1 MHALLPRSILCI
13 LFLLAAL
20 LVQATPCLSAQP
32 LSPSLVLEVPER
44 VWCGDPFLVRIADK
58 ALKGVKVQWLKK
70 TLSLTAGQA
79 GQKQGECVTMLAT
92 GLGEKATT
100 LPLEITITTADKT
113 YTVKRTLRVGQKEYP
128 VQKLAVPPKYVSPPK
143 SEQARIERERA
154 TVREIFAA
162 ITPEKM
168 WHVPF
173 IRPVPGEVTSE
184 YGLRREF
191 NGQARNPHRGLDL
204 DGFTGDPIHAAC
216 NGVVMLRDNH
226 YYSGNLV
233 IVDHGL
239 GVFTTYMHLSDFAVR
254 PGQYVRRGDVLGY
267 VGSTGRVTGPHLHL
281 SLSVQGLSVNP
292 QTILAPAP
300 EAAPEQQTPGKGS
313 L

>member
-1 MHALLPRSILCI
+1 MQRSVRAALAILC
-13 LFLLAAL
+13 L
-20 LVQATPCLSAQP
+20 LVALHLQATPCLSAQP
-32 LSPSLVLEVPER
+32 LPPTLMLEVPER
-44 VWCGDPFLVRIADK
+44 VWCGDPFLIRIADK

-79 GQKQGECVTMLAT
+79 GQKQGECVAMLAT
-92 GLGEKATT
+92 GLEEKAAT
-100 LPLEITITTADKT
+100 LPLEITVRTADKT
-113 YTVKRTLRVGQKEYP
+113 YTINRTVRVGKKDYP

-154 TVREIFAA
+154 TVRELFAA
-162 ITPEKM
+162 VTPEKM
-168 WHVPF
+168 WNVPF

-184 YGLRREF
+184 FGLRREF
-191 NGQARNPHRGLDL
+191 NGQKRNPHRGLDL
-204 DGFTGDPIHAAC
+204 DGFTGDPILAAC
-216 NGVVMLRDNH
+216 DGVVMLRDNH

-254 PGQYVRRGDVLGY
+254 PGQHVRRGDVLGY

-292 QTILAPAP
+292 QTILEPAI
-300 EAAPEQQTPGKGS
+300 ETTPGKGS